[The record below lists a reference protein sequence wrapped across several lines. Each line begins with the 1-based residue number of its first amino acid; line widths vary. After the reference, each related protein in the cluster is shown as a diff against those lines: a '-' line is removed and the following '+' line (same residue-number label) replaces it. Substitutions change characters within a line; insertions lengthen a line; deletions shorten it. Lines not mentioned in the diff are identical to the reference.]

1 MTTSPLRLRNR
12 ALLRSRFGRDVRSV
26 IVWRGPSVFNS
37 APVELVLSH
46 LTYTPSNT
54 KIGDMVQGWVI
65 AQNEHPQEV
74 IEQARKSGD
83 HPVCGNCEHYK
94 SKACYVMT
102 KSIGS
107 VYNGSKVVLNMEDPQ
122 DVLFL
127 GTILSG
133 FFLRMGAYGDPMAV
147 PAWLWLILASMVK
160 GHTGYTHAWS
170 HILSDRQKWAPTYAE
185 YRGLLMASTDS
196 EEETVAAADLGW
208 RCFEVRPEFSTE
220 GTDGSQVC
228 PAFSIGL
235 SCARCRK
242 CDGLSRGARRPSI
255 WIPSHGAKSHLFRA
269 SVEVSDLIRATM
281 PWLS

>member
-83 HPVCGNCEHYK
+83 HPVCG
-94 SKACYVMT
+94 
-102 KSIGS
+102 
-107 VYNGSKVVLNMEDPQ
+107 
-122 DVLFL
+122 
-127 GTILSG
+127 
-133 FFLRMGAYGDPMAV
+133 MGAYGDPMAV

-196 EEETVAAADLGW
+196 EEETRAAAELGW